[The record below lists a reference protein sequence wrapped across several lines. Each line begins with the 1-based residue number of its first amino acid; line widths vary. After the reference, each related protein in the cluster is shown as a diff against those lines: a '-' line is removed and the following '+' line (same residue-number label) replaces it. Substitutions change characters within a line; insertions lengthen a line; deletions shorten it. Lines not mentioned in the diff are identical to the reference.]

1 MSPNFTFNPENPV
14 SRIPNDFVYSIP
26 DGQEVEEFVALIDSF
41 PTLDSPE
48 IFGLHPNADL
58 TFRVKEVQGVLN
70 SLGQTQPKN
79 ATSSDSGGETK
90 DETVMNK
97 ATDFLS
103 KLPETYNDDDV
114 REKIQKIGGLGSPL
128 TIVLFQEVQRM
139 QNVIRRVRAA
149 LTQLQQAI
157 KGEVV
162 VTKEVLNVLDA
173 IYDARVPH
181 SWMYSAGGDELSW
194 LCPALGMWFAS
205 LLQRDNQLHTWLN
218 TGRPNCFWISGF
230 TNPQGFLTAMKQEV
244 TRQHKTDKWAL
255 DDVVFHTEVTEYE
268 RVEQVRQAPREGVF
282 CNGLFL
288 EGCGWG
294 RSEGSLVES
303 EPKKLFVS
311 LPVLFVTALTKAQKK
326 NRSGDYGP
334 YGGYECPCYKYP
346 ARTGRHFI
354 FMVTLPTKE
363 QKPGHW
369 ILRGVALL
377 CHQE

>member
-1 MSPNFTFNPENPV
+1 
-14 SRIPNDFVYSIP
+14 
-26 DGQEVEEFVALIDSF
+26 
-41 PTLDSPE
+41 
-48 IFGLHPNADL
+48 
-58 TFRVKEVQGVLN
+58 
-70 SLGQTQPKN
+70 
-79 ATSSDSGGETK
+79 
-90 DETVMNK
+90 
-97 ATDFLS
+97 
-103 KLPETYNDDDV
+103 
-114 REKIQKIGGLGSPL
+114 
-128 TIVLFQEVQRM
+128 
-139 QNVIRRVRAA
+139 
-149 LTQLQQAI
+149 
-157 KGEVV
+157 
-162 VTKEVLNVLDA
+162 
-173 IYDARVPH
+173 
-181 SWMYSAGGDELSW
+181 
-194 LCPALGMWFAS
+194 
-205 LLQRDNQLHTWLN
+205 
-218 TGRPNCFWISGF
+218 
-230 TNPQGFLTAMKQEV
+230 MKQEV

-369 ILRGVALL
+369 ILRGVGLL
-377 CHQE
+377 CSKD